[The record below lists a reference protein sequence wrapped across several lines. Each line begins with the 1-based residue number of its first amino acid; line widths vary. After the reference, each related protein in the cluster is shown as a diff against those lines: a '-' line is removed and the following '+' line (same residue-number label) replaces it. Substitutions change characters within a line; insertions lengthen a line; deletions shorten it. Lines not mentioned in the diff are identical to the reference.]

1 MCSCWRQRRHVSGD
15 PANFHWTKAVLQQ
28 QLTEIVD
35 SLKGAQLRLRALTD
49 KLSDSAWSA
58 RPEPDRWSP
67 AECIEHLNLTSR
79 AYLPLLHDAVGK
91 ARKMRGDPATHYR
104 RDLIGWFMSVM
115 IAPRHPRKVPLPRV
129 KTPSDFV
136 PSGGRSRTEVL
147 SEFVQLQGALIS
159 LIQSADGLPIDKF
172 KIVSPFGGRM
182 KYNTYSALVIVARH
196 EHRHLQQA
204 EEASR

>member
-1 MCSCWRQRRHVSGD
+1 MQRQLSV
-15 PANFHWTKAVLQQ
+15 
-28 QLTEIVD
+28 IVD
-35 SLKGAQLRLRALTD
+35 SLKAAQSRLRGLTD

-58 RPEPDRWSP
+58 KPEPDRWSP
-67 AECIEHLNLTSR
+67 AECVEHLNLTSR

-91 ARKMRGDPATHYR
+91 ARKMRGDPTTHYR
-104 RDLIGWFMSVM
+104 RDLLGWFMSVM
-115 IAPRHPRKVPLPRV
+115 MAPRHQRKVPLPRV
-129 KTPSDFV
+129 KTMNDFV
-136 PSGGRSRTEVL
+136 PRGERSRTEIL

-172 KIVSPFGGRM
+172 KIVSPFGGKL
-182 KYNTYSALVIVARH
+182 KYNAYSALVIVERH

>member
-1 MCSCWRQRRHVSGD
+1 MR
-15 PANFHWTKAVLQQ
+15 Q
-28 QLTEIVD
+28 QLSDLVD
-35 SLKGAQLRLRALTD
+35 SLKAAQSRLRALTD

-58 RPEPDRWSP
+58 RPGRDKWSP
-67 AECIEHLNLTSR
+67 AECVEHLNLTSR

-91 ARKMRGDPATHYR
+91 ARRMRGAPTTHYR
-104 RDLIGWFMSVM
+104 RDPIGWFMSVM
-115 IAPRHPRKVPLPRV
+115 MAPRHARKVPLPRV
-129 KTPSDFV
+129 KTTKDFV
-136 PSGGRSRTEVL
+136 PRGERSRTEIL
-147 SEFVQLQGALIS
+147 SEFVQLQGALVS

-182 KYNTYSALVIVARH
+182 KYNTYSALVIIERH